1 MAVTGDRRRE
11 PLYDPL
17 LSAGRYQRS
26 AFGRAVSPL
35 EALVVCEPGNEPE
48 ESVLEQLSL
57 RDAVADALD
66 ELNEDDRW
74 LFDMLLVV
82 HLSLRFIGLV
92 IGMPK
97 TTVARQRDRIIADL
111 QQRLLTNPVVR
122 ERFAEAS
129 LGWVGTPQR
138 SRK

>member
-1 MAVTGDRRRE
+1 MTGDRRRE

-48 ESVLEQLSL
+48 ESVLEQRSL
-57 RDAVADALD
+57 RDSVADALD
-66 ELNEDDRW
+66 ELDEDDRW

-82 HLSLRFIGLV
+82 HLSLRFVGLV

>member
-1 MAVTGDRRRE
+1 MTDDRRKE

-66 ELNEDDRW
+66 ELDEDDRW

-82 HLSLRFIGLV
+82 HLSLRFVGLV

>member
-1 MAVTGDRRRE
+1 MTDDRRKE

-66 ELNEDDRW
+66 ELDEDDRW

-82 HLSLRFIGLV
+82 RLSLRFVGLV

>member
-1 MAVTGDRRRE
+1 MTGDRRRE

-66 ELNEDDRW
+66 ELDEDDRW

-82 HLSLRFIGLV
+82 HLSLRFVGLV

>member
-66 ELNEDDRW
+66 ELDEDDRW

-82 HLSLRFIGLV
+82 HLSLRFVGLV

>member
-1 MAVTGDRRRE
+1 MTDDRRKE

-66 ELNEDDRW
+66 ELDEDDRW

-82 HLSLRFIGLV
+82 HLSLRFVGLV

-97 TTVARQRDRIIADL
+97 TTVA
-111 QQRLLTNPVVR
+111 
-122 ERFAEAS
+122 
-129 LGWVGTPQR
+129 
-138 SRK
+138 

>member
-1 MAVTGDRRRE
+1 MTGDRRRE

-66 ELNEDDRW
+66 ELDEDDRW

-82 HLSLRFIGLV
+82 HLSLRFVGLV

-97 TTVARQRDRIIADL
+97 TTVARQRDRIIAGL
-111 QQRLLTNPVVR
+111 RQRLLDNPVVR

>member
-1 MAVTGDRRRE
+1 MTGDRRRE

-66 ELNEDDRW
+66 ELDEDDRW
-74 LFDMLLVV
+74 LFDMHLVV
-82 HLSLRFIGLV
+82 RLSLRFVGLV

-129 LGWVGTPQR
+129 LGWVGTPQH
-138 SRK
+138 SWK

>member
-1 MAVTGDRRRE
+1 MTGDRRRE

-66 ELNEDDRW
+66 ELDEDDRW

-82 HLSLRFIGLV
+82 HLSLRFVGLV

-97 TTVARQRDRIIADL
+97 TTVARRRDKIIAGL
-111 QQRLLTNPVVR
+111 QQRLFDNPVVR
-122 ERFAEAS
+122 DRFDEAS
-129 LGWVGTPQR
+129 LGWVGPPQR

>member
-1 MAVTGDRRRE
+1 MTGDRRRE

-66 ELNEDDRW
+66 ELDEDDRW

-82 HLSLRFIGLV
+82 HLSLRFVGLV

-97 TTVARQRDRIIADL
+97 TTVARQRDRIIAGL
-111 QQRLLTNPVVR
+111 QQRPLTNPVVR

>member
-1 MAVTGDRRRE
+1 VTGDRRRE

-66 ELNEDDRW
+66 ELDEDDRW

-82 HLSLRFIGLV
+82 HLSLRFVGLV

-97 TTVARQRDRIIADL
+97 TTVARQRDRIIAGL
-111 QQRLLTNPVVR
+111 RQRLLDNPVVR

>member
-1 MAVTGDRRRE
+1 MTGDRRRE

-66 ELNEDDRW
+66 ELDEDDRW

-82 HLSLRFIGLV
+82 RLSLRFVGLV

-97 TTVARQRDRIIADL
+97 TTVARQRDRIIAGL
-111 QQRLLTNPVVR
+111 RQRLLDNPVVR

>member
-1 MAVTGDRRRE
+1 MTGDRRRE

-66 ELNEDDRW
+66 ELDEDDRW

-82 HLSLRFIGLV
+82 HLSLRFVGLV

-111 QQRLLTNPVVR
+111 QQLLLDNPVVR

>member
-1 MAVTGDRRRE
+1 MTGDRRRE

-66 ELNEDDRW
+66 ELDEDDRW

-82 HLSLRFIGLV
+82 HLSLRVVGLV

-129 LGWVGTPQR
+129 LGWVGTPQH

>member
-1 MAVTGDRRRE
+1 MTGDRRRE

-66 ELNEDDRW
+66 ELDEDDRW

-82 HLSLRFIGLV
+82 HLSLRFVGLV

-111 QQRLLTNPVVR
+111 QQRLLDNPVVR

>member
-1 MAVTGDRRRE
+1 MTGDRRRE

-66 ELNEDDRW
+66 ELDEDDRW

-82 HLSLRFIGLV
+82 RLSLRFVGLV